1 MLHKRLAALHDR
13 IVRSAHKTET
23 RLTDKV
29 RRADDLA
36 NVFTGRDVTTKA
48 EVAQQNVTGG
58 VWPRQKDVLR
68 LQQKNTMPSIQVHW
82 QFIDRVFLTTP
93 ESSIQ
98 LRVHEMNAYY
108 AFSTVCEYVDSH
120 VQRVY

>member
-1 MLHKRLAALHDR
+1 MYFLDCNCKIDIHTCKEILYIMLLHKRLAALHDR
-13 IVRSAHKTET
+13 IVRSAYKIET

-68 LQQKNTMPSIQVHW
+68 LQQKNTMPSIQVH
-82 QFIDRVFLTTP
+82 
-93 ESSIQ
+93 
-98 LRVHEMNAYY
+98 
-108 AFSTVCEYVDSH
+108 
-120 VQRVY
+120 